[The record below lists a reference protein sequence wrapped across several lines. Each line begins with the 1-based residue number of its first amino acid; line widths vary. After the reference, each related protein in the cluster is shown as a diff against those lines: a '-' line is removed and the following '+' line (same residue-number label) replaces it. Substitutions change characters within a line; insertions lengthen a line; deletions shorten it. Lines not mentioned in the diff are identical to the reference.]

1 MAAAVLAGTG
11 SDPGTN
17 TALALTILSVSAVL
31 FVCIV
36 VAAVLYG
43 IDYKKSKEAAPGTPF
58 YNKWYFSYTFRIIV
72 SIGLGILGV
81 ATGIAM
87 LAAVFYLAPK
97 WSQQR
102 KTGVEWGDLRN
113 AEQSVVQDLQV
124 M

>member
-1 MAAAVLAGTG
+1 MAAAVLG
-11 SDPGTN
+11 DPGTN

-43 IDYKKSKEAAPGTPF
+43 IDYKKSKDAAPGTPF
-58 YNKWYFSYTFRIIV
+58 YDKWYFSYTFRIIV

-81 ATGIAM
+81 VTGIAM
-87 LAAVFYLAPK
+87 LAAIFYLAPK
-97 WSQQR
+97 WSEQR
-102 KTGVEWGDLRN
+102 KADVEWGDVQT
-113 AEQSVVQDLQV
+113 AEKGLVQDLQE